1 MRREIVHALCAGP
14 KPRSKLFDAA
24 IHCLPVLTDG
34 HIPDAIA
41 TAIIESV
48 ATYRRP
54 QGMEKGLFV
63 LKDECVGTSLSSA
76 VLC

>member
-1 MRREIVHALCAGP
+1 MERSTLVSTAARH
-14 KPRSKLFDAA
+14 KPRR
-24 IHCLPVLTDG
+24 IVG
-34 HIPDAIA
+34 IPDAIA